1 MYIYA
6 RVLAY
11 GVGKR
16 LLNLDVALDL
26 LVFGAGGMFGV
37 SLVQGFTLGDLL
49 LVMLVIAVGVL
60 LLANFRLRKGK
71 KSAESREKV
80 LLNEKELI
88 DKFSLLKV
96 ELYQNMYHD
105 LKTPLTVIST
115 SILNMS
121 DMIEF
126 GDTNEDEMLKSLGDI
141 QSETMYMSR
150 MLDNAMKLSSS
161 QIGQHDLLFVP
172 MDIGEFIIE
181 KSEIYRILLARS
193 KNKLVLDIAT
203 PLPKV
208 MVCADMILHVLT
220 NLLTN
225 ANRYTR
231 AGEITISVKEEQ
243 DDVCITVGDN
253 GSGIKAEL
261 LPLIFKRGTSDGS
274 TGLGLAICKDVVEK
288 THGGKISATS
298 EVGVGTKITF
308 TLPKYYQ
315 SEGADYDGRY
325 RKRILAND

>member
-1 MYIYA
+1 M
-6 RVLAY
+6 VLIF
-11 GVGKR
+11 GVGKG
-16 LLNLDVALDL
+16 LLVVGMLDNL
-26 LVFGAGGMFGV
+26 LVFCVIGLLRVPIAH
-37 SLVQGFTLGDLL
+37 GFTLGDLL
-49 LVMLVIAVGVL
+49 VVFLLAAAAML
-60 LLANFRLRKGK
+60 LLTNLKLRKTK
-71 KSAESREKV
+71 KSAEFRERA

-115 SILNMS
+115 SILNIS
-121 DMIEF
+121 DMIEY
-126 GDTNEDEMLKSLGDI
+126 GDTNEDEMLKSLADI

-161 QIGQHDLLFVP
+161 QIGQHEFLFVP
-172 MDIGEFIIE
+172 MDIGEFINE

-193 KNKLVLDIAT
+193 KNKLVLDITA

-231 AGEITISVKEEQ
+231 AGEITISAKEGQ
-243 DDVCITVGDN
+243 DNVLITVSDN
-253 GSGIKAEL
+253 GSGIKEEL

-274 TGLGLAICKDVVEK
+274 TGLGLAICKDVVEN
-288 THGGKISATS
+288 THGGKISAES
-298 EVGVGTKITF
+298 VVGVGTKIMF
-308 TLPKYYQ
+308 TLPK
-315 SEGADYDGRY
+315 
-325 RKRILAND
+325 ILTE